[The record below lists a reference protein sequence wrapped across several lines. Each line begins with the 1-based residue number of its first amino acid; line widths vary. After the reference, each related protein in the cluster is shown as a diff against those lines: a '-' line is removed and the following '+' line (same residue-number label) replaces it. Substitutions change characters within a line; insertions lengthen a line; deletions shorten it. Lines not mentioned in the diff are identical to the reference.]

1 MNILIVS
8 QYFWP
13 ENFRI
18 NDLVRG
24 LVTRGHR
31 ITVLTGQPNYPS
43 GRLFENY
50 GWNHPRE
57 QTFAGARVL
66 RVPLVPRRDGGHL
79 RLILNYLSF
88 MFAASWGVFT
98 RLNSRDRFDA
108 IFVFEPSPVTVG
120 VPAALAR
127 WRFKA
132 PILFWVLDLWPES
145 LSATGAISSP
155 WILSLVDRGVR
166 WIYAQCARIL
176 VQSRAFTPNI
186 EKLGVPRER
195 INYFPN
201 WTESEYEGAGIDLDI
216 TNAAGLESEH
226 SDEAS
231 LRIVYAGNIGV
242 AQDFPTIIGAAE
254 IVAKL
259 LPRVRWIV
267 AGDGRMGSWVRDE
280 VARRGL
286 NEQFKFLGQRPSVEM
301 PELFS
306 TADALLVTLRPAPI
320 FAQTI
325 PGKVQS
331 YLAAGKPILAMLDGE
346 GSRVIDESGGGLT
359 CMAGDAPAMAQIVAR
374 LAAMSGLERQAMGEK
389 GRDYAYR
396 EFGREMLF
404 DRLESWLIKVV
415 EECRNKE

>member
-1 MNILIVS
+1 
-8 QYFWP
+8 
-13 ENFRI
+13 
-18 NDLVRG
+18 
-24 LVTRGHR
+24 
-31 ITVLTGQPNYPS
+31 
-43 GRLFENY
+43 
-50 GWNHPRE
+50 
-57 QTFAGARVL
+57 
-66 RVPLVPRRDGGHL
+66 
-79 RLILNYLSF
+79 